1 MASQNLVISKKLIV
15 AFSAVLGVVA
25 LTSIAMEFAIHHAED
40 AIETRDA
47 SFQLVDRLDNAMAAQ
62 LDQSS
67 DARGF
72 LLSGQARYHGLYATA
87 AKQFDGEIAAA
98 RNAAADWADIAASID
113 QFAAASAAWRRDI
126 GDPEMQL
133 GGDPQTAPEAITIA
147 KSPASVDAM
156 LRVRAADADL
166 RAKAVALSAGAAA
179 AQAGA
184 LWLVHLAQIIGGL
197 LALLVAAYAG
207 YQLDRRIAFPIRILN
222 DCMRK
227 LVQGRIDVA
236 VPSLGEGDEIAEMA
250 KRVQVFKENAV
261 EKARLEAEAEA
272 ARKAGE
278 EERARQEIET
288 QRYIEAHHIF
298 VTSITEALQRLS
310 DGDLTFRL
318 SSAFTSEYEKIRANF
333 NVSIE
338 KLQQVMLHVNS
349 NTFSDSLGHAGNLHG
364 GGRPL
369 APHRAAGRE
378 PRRDRCGA
386 RRNHRHGAQDR
397 RRRDAG
403 A

>member
-25 LTSIAMEFAIHHAED
+25 LTSVAVEFAVHHAED
-40 AIETRDA
+40 AIATRDA

-62 LDQSS
+62 SDENSS
-67 DARGF
+67 ARGF
-72 LLSGQARYHGLYATA
+72 LLSGDQARYRGLYAA
-87 AKQFDGEIAAA
+87 AGKRFDDDIAAA
-98 RNAAADWADIAASID
+98 RDEAADRLDIAAAID
-113 QFAAASAAWRRDI
+113 QFAAANAAWRHDI
-126 GDPEMQL
+126 GDQEMQL
-133 GGDPQTAPEAITIA
+133 GGDPQTAPQAMAIA
-147 KSPASVDAM
+147 KSPASIDSM
-156 LRVRAADADL
+156 KHVREAGADL
-166 RAKAVALSAGAAA
+166 RAKAAALSVSAAE

-207 YQLDRRIAFPIRILN
+207 YQLERRIAFPIRILN
-222 DCMRK
+222 DCMRR
-227 LVQGRIDVA
+227 LTQGRIDVA
-236 VPSLGEGDEIAEMA
+236 VPPLGEGDEIAEMA

-288 QRYIEAHHIF
+288 QHYIEAHHIF

-318 SSAFTSEYEKIRANF
+318 STPSPANTRRSAPISMSR
-333 NVSIE
+333 SR
-338 KLQQVMLHVNS
+338 S
-349 NTFSDSLGHAGNLHG
+349 FS
-364 GGRPL
+364 R
-369 APHRAAGRE
+369 
-378 PRRDRCGA
+378 
-386 RRNHRHGAQDR
+386 
-397 RRRDAG
+397 
-403 A
+403 